1 MKKKLNINNKDQQY
15 QNSRILE
22 FKILNYEN
30 SKIQN
35 IEENLII
42 EKFRNSKIK
51 KILCR
56 FTNIVCTIIRALL
69 INYNTPLYF
78 FESS

>member
-1 MKKKLNINNKDQQY
+1 M
-15 QNSRILE
+15 
-22 FKILNYEN
+22 
-30 SKIQN
+30 KIQN

-42 EKFRNSKIK
+42 EEFRNSKIK